1 MTKDIRHCIY
11 NSKFIHNGVGLEGI
25 ASVILAAGKGT
36 RMKSDLVKVL
46 HPLLG
51 LPMLHY
57 TVDLSL
63 NHIEAEKTIVVVG
76 HQADQIQERFKDLK
90 IEFALQEKQLGT
102 GHAVLQVLPLLHG
115 FTGTVLILCGDVPLV
130 KAEMLR
136 SFINTFLENDSTI
149 AVLTAVVKDP
159 SGYGRILRGEEGWLE
174 KIVEEKDASEE
185 ERLIREINTGIYCVR
200 STFLIE
206 GLKEIGKENAQGEYY
221 LTDLAEVARKRDLRC
236 SAHMVADPVEV
247 MGINTRVDLATA
259 TEVLRQEKVKEL
271 MLSGVTIINPRATYV
286 DRAVEIGKD
295 TTLYPNCTLQGRT
308 RIGER
313 CVIEP
318 NSKISDT
325 EIGNGVTIRSCSV
338 INESRIED
346 GVTIGPFAHLRPLS
360 EVKTRAKIGN
370 FVEVRKSVIGRGS
383 KANHLSYIGDSLVG
397 EEVNI
402 GAGTITCNYDGYEK
416 HQTIIGDSV
425 FVGSNVELIAPVK
438 VGSRSSIGAG
448 TTVTKDVPEGAL
460 AISRV
465 KQKNIRGWSKR
476 MDLHHKKNRKKEG
489 S

>member
-1 MTKDIRHCIY
+1 M
-11 NSKFIHNGVGLEGI
+11 EGI
-25 ASVILAAGKGT
+25 VTIILAAGKGT

-46 HPLLG
+46 HPIIG

-63 NHIEAEKTIVVVG
+63 HHLKAKKTIVVVG
-76 HQADQIQERFKDLK
+76 HQADQIKERFQTPQ
-90 IEFALQEKQLGT
+90 INFVLQREQLGT
-102 GHAVLQVLPLLHG
+102 GHAVLQALPLLQG

-130 KAEMLR
+130 KAETLR
-136 SFINTFLENDSTI
+136 SFIDTFLENDSTI

-159 SGYGRILRGEEGWLE
+159 YGYGRIVRNQEGWLE
-174 KIVEEKDASEE
+174 RIVEEKDASDE

-200 STFLIE
+200 SAFLME
-206 GLKEIGKENAQGEYY
+206 GLKEIGKENIQGEYY
-221 LTDLAEVARKRDLRC
+221 LTDLVEVARKRDLRC

-259 TEVLRQEKVKEL
+259 TEALRQEKVQEL
-271 MLSGVTIINPRATYV
+271 MLSGVTIVDPRTTYV
-286 DRAVEIGKD
+286 DRTVEIGKD

-325 EIGNGVTIRSCSV
+325 EIGNGVTIRSYSV
-338 INESRIED
+338 ITERRIEE
-346 GVTIGPFAHLRPLS
+346 GAVIGPFAHLRPQS
-360 EVKTRAKIGN
+360 EVKTKVKIGN
-370 FVEVRKSVIGRGS
+370 FVEVKKSVIGKGL
-383 KANHLSYIGDSLVG
+383 KANHPAYIG
-397 EEVNI
+397 EEVN
-402 GAGTITCNYDGYEK
+402 
-416 HQTIIGDSV
+416 
-425 FVGSNVELIAPVK
+425 
-438 VGSRSSIGAG
+438 IGAG

-465 KQKNIRGWSKR
+465 KQKNIRGWSKK
-476 MDLHHKKNRKKEG
+476 MKLHHKKSRKKKG
-489 S
+489 